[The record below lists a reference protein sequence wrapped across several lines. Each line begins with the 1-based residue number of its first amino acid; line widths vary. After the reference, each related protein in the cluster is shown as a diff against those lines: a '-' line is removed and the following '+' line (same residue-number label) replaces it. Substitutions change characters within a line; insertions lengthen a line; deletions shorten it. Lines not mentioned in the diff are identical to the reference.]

1 MLLRVL
7 PPIATLSGLS
17 QSPPQVE
24 GTISASTVN
33 SVVLASVL
41 LGTYVV
47 SFAHHLL
54 WLCSMLTFFLSQ
66 GPQSTAELHRAKA
79 SNMYEE
85 LVDARDYIIP
95 GAEEDEKAS
104 LLTEMHI

>member
-1 MLLRVL
+1 
-7 PPIATLSGLS
+7 
-17 QSPPQVE
+17 
-24 GTISASTVN
+24 
-33 SVVLASVL
+33 
-41 LGTYVV
+41 
-47 SFAHHLL
+47 
-54 WLCSMLTFFLSQ
+54 MLTFFLSQ